1 MNAGVRQP
9 TAPDLP
15 ADLTS
20 AALPGDDL
28 VDGGVYLALA
38 FAGLDMSGREAMD
51 AEVDQ
56 CLYRDVNLSRVS
68 LRRGAIRDAVFERCD
83 LANVRARDG
92 AMSRIAV
99 RSSRMTG
106 FSWLAGDLRDVTFD
120 DCRIDLASFAG
131 SKLSHVVF
139 TGCRLEQA
147 DFGGAD
153 LSRARFERCDLTGAR
168 FSEARMAGTRLSGC
182 DLTGI
187 SGVTSLRGSFID
199 STDALALVAV
209 LANALGI
216 TLEDR

>member
-1 MNAGVRQP
+1 M
-9 TAPDLP
+9 APDLP
-15 ADLTS
+15 ADLAS
-20 AALPGDDL
+20 AKLPADDL
-28 VDGGVYLALA
+28 VDGGFYLALA

-56 CLYRDVNLSRVS
+56 CLYSDVNISRVS
-68 LRRGAIRDAVFERCD
+68 LRRAAIRDAVFERCD
-83 LANVRARDG
+83 LANLRARDS
-92 AMSRIAV
+92 AMSRTAV

-131 SKLSHVVF
+131 SKLSDVVF

-153 LSRARFERCDLTGAR
+153 LSSARFERCDLSGAQ
-168 FSEARMAGTRLSGC
+168 FSDARMTGTRLSGC

-187 SGVTSLRGSFID
+187 NGVTSLRGSFID
-199 STDALALVAV
+199 STDALALVAS

-216 TLEDR
+216 TLEE